1 MQIAGIRS
9 VLNGR
14 TIRPDAPEGR
24 TAEPAQ
30 PVRDAA
36 ATARSTALVPL
47 PTLRGAAPARPVLIA
62 FPTAEDAAT
71 PPARMSRD
79 AQRAYRDTQNLAAPR
94 TVLTVVE
101 DVAEAAAPSRS
112 VARAARAEAPARDE
126 AAADGPRQSPTG
138 VPGLVAQGLATLWRL
153 LPGQAGVAVDGRR
166 TSPGKAT
173 SAGSGRTREMPA
185 EQGGWTEALTLFTLI
200 ATVCLAVWLLLF

>member
-14 TIRPDAPEGR
+14 TIRPDAPTGR

-30 PVRDAA
+30 PARDAA
-36 ATARSTALVPL
+36 ATVRSGALVPL

-62 FPTAEDAAT
+62 FPTAEDAAI
-71 PPARMSRD
+71 PPARTSRD

-94 TVLTVVE
+94 ALLAAVE
-101 DVAEAAAPSRS
+101 DIAEAAAPSRS
-112 VARAARAEAPARDE
+112 VARAARADAPTRDE
-126 AAADGPRQSPTG
+126 AAVDGPRPTPTG
-138 VPGLVAQGLATLWRL
+138 VPGLAAQGLATLWRL
-153 LPGQAGVAVDGRR
+153 LPGQAGIAVDGRR

-173 SAGSGRTREMPA
+173 ATGSGRTREMPA